1 MMNKNQFYIYI
12 SAFLSILIPTT
23 GRFVYGFTLML
34 EMFILLLVGTLTI
47 SLINKLKLEVLEST
61 ILLLTLIATTIL
73 YRQIITIAYAE
84 VSLVLGFIFYLPP
97 ISVFVINN
105 IQSKREKSL
114 KERCIL
120 NSIRGGNA
128 VFMGLIFFLIR
139 DIAGYG
145 TFTFF
150 GKNHHIY
157 EKVLFNPDNLGIF
170 SLLATIPGS
179 LIFAG
184 ILLFIH
190 IYVDG
195 KIKIVQ
201 NVENQK

>member
-1 MMNKNQFYIYI
+1 MNKNQYYIYI

-34 EMFILLLVGTLTI
+34 ELFILMMVGTLII
-47 SLINKLKLEVLEST
+47 SLIKKLKLEEIQSA
-61 ILLLTLIATTIL
+61 ILLITLISTTIL
-73 YRQIITIAYAE
+73 YRQIITLTYAE
-84 VSLVLGFIFYLPP
+84 ISLVLGFIFYLPP
-97 ISVFVINN
+97 ISIFVINN
-105 IQSKREKSL
+105 ILNDNEKSL
-114 KERCIL
+114 KERCKR

-150 GKNHHIY
+150 GKNHHVF
-157 EKVLFNPDNLGIF
+157 EKVLFNPEKIGIF
-170 SLLATIPGS
+170 SFLATIPGA

-190 IYVDG
+190 IFVDS
-195 KIKIVQ
+195 KINIVK